1 MELNVQD
8 QSGHWR
14 NALEFLKIIF
24 GYLDNQNGQISA
36 SSLKDQT
43 ANLTEY
49 WSRNPMLDS
58 VYVLGSNLEDGF
70 ISISPIKIDMHSN
83 SQQQVVADWAKNL

>member
-24 GYLDNQNGQISA
+24 GYLDNQNDQIGKFVEGPNGKFDRV
-36 SSLKDQT
+36 LVKNPCQT
-43 ANLTEY
+43 LFMY
-49 WSRNPMLDS
+49 WVQLDR
-58 VYVLGSNLEDGF
+58 VNQ
-70 ISISPIKIDMHSN
+70 H
-83 SQQQVVADWAKNL
+83 WT